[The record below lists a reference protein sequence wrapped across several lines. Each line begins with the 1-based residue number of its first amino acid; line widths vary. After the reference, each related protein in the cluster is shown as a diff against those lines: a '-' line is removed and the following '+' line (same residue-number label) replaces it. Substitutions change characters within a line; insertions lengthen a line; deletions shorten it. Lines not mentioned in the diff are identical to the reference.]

1 MLEVI
6 SVSFKN
12 KNYPLPYFS
21 TSPDLIYKKVVSLF
35 GVESVWPVSCQLFIQ
50 VITLNKQH
58 SFLFFPDRR
67 RRWLT
72 LLLICRVTG
81 QSSVYLRL
89 WGKPL
94 CKYLSL
100 QPAVLWDRIF
110 LYILLNVREKL
121 SALHIPELHQLH
133 GSGPHDKY
141 ILKHS
146 YFSRKCAAVPE
157 NCRMESQGWRLRL
170 EVRFWF
176 IWFWATTSSSSSFH
190 NSWCSG

>member
-1 MLEVI
+1 M
-6 SVSFKN
+6 
-12 KNYPLPYFS
+12 
-21 TSPDLIYKKVVSLF
+21 
-35 GVESVWPVSCQLFIQ
+35 SCQLFIQ

-58 SFLFFPDRR
+58 SDLPFSFPRSPGGDG
-67 RRWLT
+67 WL
-72 LLLICRVTG
+72 
-81 QSSVYLRL
+81 SSWYFVWLPNPPVYLRL

-121 SALHIPELHQLH
+121 SALHFPELHQLY

-176 IWFWATTSSSSSFH
+176 IWFCATTSSSSSPCHFH